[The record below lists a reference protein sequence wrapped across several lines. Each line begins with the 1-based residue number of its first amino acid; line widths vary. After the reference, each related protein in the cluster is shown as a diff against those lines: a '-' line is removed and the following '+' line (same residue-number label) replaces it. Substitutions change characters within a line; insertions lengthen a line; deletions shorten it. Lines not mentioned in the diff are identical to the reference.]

1 MANTKLSHQTFHPIP
16 AVHVTSRRLSPTI
29 TRLPLQFFKNKS
41 LALKLKADQKSFK
54 WAIGLSLVDQTVN
67 AERLVGFLYDDLPHV
82 FDDQGIDRTAY
93 DELLKFRDPITKLD
107 TLSGFLFNIALLKT
121 LFRPELQLHWVK
133 QVCLAMI
140 LVIVYVKN
148 KVNGCVDLMGLLAK
162 KLYEYFC
169 SADNNEDDVA

>member
-1 MANTKLSHQTFHPIP
+1 M
-16 AVHVTSRRLSPTI
+16 
-29 TRLPLQFFKNKS
+29 
-41 LALKLKADQKSFK
+41 DQK
-54 WAIGLSLVDQTVN
+54 VN

-140 LVIVYVKN
+140 LVIVCVKN